1 MGVEPQGGFSEM
13 NSDQTTGTQTQSSKV
28 AHPPVALVCGAS
40 KGIGRAVAEKL
51 AIQGVNVIALA
62 REQKTL
68 TQLVDQLPRSGT
80 QKHKFIC
87 QDLGD
92 LDGLT
97 EKTNQVLDDWGPISI
112 LINNCGGPQGGPL
125 LGAKILDLSQAFHNH
140 ILAAHVLTQLVA
152 PGMKKLSF
160 GRIINIISTSVKV
173 PIPNL
178 GVSNTVRAA
187 MANWAKTLA
196 EELGQWS
203 ITVNNV
209 LPGYTS
215 TDRLQ
220 TLMQNVATRENKT
233 LEEIKNSWLNSIP
246 VRRFAMPE
254 EIASAVAFLASK
266 EAHYINGINLP
277 VDGGRTGCL

>member
-1 MGVEPQGGFSEM
+1 M
-13 NSDQTTGTQTQSSKV
+13 NSDQTSDQTTGTQIQNSKF
-28 AHPPVALVCGAS
+28 ANPPVALVCGAS

-51 AIQGVNVIALA
+51 ARQGVNVIALA
-62 REQKTL
+62 REQKVL
-68 TQLVDQLPRSGT
+68 AQLIDQLPRSEN
-80 QKHKFIC
+80 QKHKFLC

-92 LDGLT
+92 LNGLT
-97 EKTNQVLDDWGPISI
+97 EKINQVLNDGGPINI
-112 LINNCGGPQGGPL
+112 LVNNCGGPQGGPL
-125 LGAKILDLSQAFHNH
+125 LGAKTLELSQAFHNH

-152 PGMKKLSF
+152 PGMKQFSF

-196 EELGQWS
+196 EELGQWN

-220 TLMQNVATRENKT
+220 TLIQNVATRENKT
-233 LEEIKNSWLNSIP
+233 IEEIKKSWLNSIP
-246 VRRFAMPE
+246 VRRFAKPE

-266 EAHYINGINLP
+266 EASYINGINLP